1 MDKKL
6 KDQLSKIKLLICDI
20 DGVLTDG
27 SFIKSTSGEELRS
40 FNALDGVG
48 FVMLRLL
55 DLNIKTAWITGRESL
70 TTTQRAEELQID
82 DIYNGVI
89 RKIDAYDEL
98 KEKYGISDNEICFI
112 GDDII
117 DIPILEKVGFAV
129 TVPNAPKYISNYSH
143 YTTLLDGGRGAVRE
157 VIDLLI
163 ESRGDFTQQLDKLL
177 SELRSV
183 SYTHLTLPTIYSV

>member
-6 KDQLSKIKLLICDI
+6 KDQLSQIKLLICDI

-27 SFIKSTSGEELRS
+27 SFIKSTSGDELRS

-48 FVMLRLL
+48 FVVLRLL
-55 DLNIKTAWITGRESL
+55 NLNIKTAWITGRESI

-82 DIYNGVI
+82 EVYNGVI
-89 RKIDAYDEL
+89 RKIDAYNEL
-98 KEKYGISDNEICFI
+98 KKKYNLSDNEICFI

-117 DIPILEKVGFAV
+117 DIPILEKVGFSV
-129 TVPNAPKYISNYSH
+129 SVPNAPKYISNFSH
-143 YTTLLDGGRGAVRE
+143 YITTLEGGKGAVRE

-163 ESRGDFTQQLDKLL
+163 ESRGDFTSKLDELL
-177 SELRSV
+177 HDLR
-183 SYTHLTLPTIYSV
+183 

>member
-1 MDKKL
+1 M
-6 KDQLSKIKLLICDI
+6 ICDI

-27 SFIKSTSGEELRS
+27 SFIKSTSGDELRS

-55 DLNIKTAWITGRESL
+55 NLHIKTAWITGRESL

-82 DIYNGVI
+82 DVYNGVI

-98 KEKYGISDNEICFI
+98 KKKYNLSDHEICFI

-117 DIPILEKVGFAV
+117 DIPIFEKVGLAIS
-129 TVPNAPKYISNYSH
+129 VPNAPDYVTKYTH
-143 YTTLLDGGRGAVRE
+143 YTTTKAGGEGAVRE
-157 VIDLLI
+157 VIDLII
-163 ESRGDFTQQLDKLL
+163 ESRGDFDGSINKLL
-177 SELRSV
+177 SDLR
-183 SYTHLTLPTIYSV
+183 

>member
-6 KDQLSKIKLLICDI
+6 QDSLSKIKLLICDI

-27 SFIKSTSGEELRS
+27 SFIKSTSGDELRS

-55 DLNIKTAWITGRESL
+55 NLNIKTAWITGRESL

-82 DIYNGVI
+82 DVYNGVI
-89 RKIDAYDEL
+89 RKIDAYNEL
-98 KEKYGISDNEICFI
+98 KKKYGVTDSEVCFI

-143 YTTLLDGGRGAVRE
+143 YTTSLDGGKGAVRE

-163 ESRGDFTQQLDKLL
+163 ESRGDFTEQLDKLL
-177 SELRSV
+177 SELR
-183 SYTHLTLPTIYSV
+183 

>member
-6 KDQLSKIKLLICDI
+6 QDSLSKIKLLICDI

-27 SFIKSTSGEELRS
+27 SFIKSTSGDELRS

-55 DLNIKTAWITGRESL
+55 NLNIKTAWITGRESL

-82 DIYNGVI
+82 DVYNGVI
-89 RKIDAYDEL
+89 RKIDAYNEL
-98 KEKYGISDNEICFI
+98 KKKYGITDSEVCFI

-143 YTTLLDGGRGAVRE
+143 YTTSLDGGKGAVRE

-163 ESRGDFTQQLDKLL
+163 ESRGDFTKQLDKLL
-177 SELRSV
+177 SELR
-183 SYTHLTLPTIYSV
+183 

>member
-6 KDQLSKIKLLICDI
+6 KDSLSKIKLLICDI

-27 SFIKSTSGEELRS
+27 SFIKSTSGDELRS

-55 DLNIKTAWITGRESL
+55 DFNIKTAWITGRESL

-82 DIYNGVI
+82 DVYNGVI
-89 RKIDAYDEL
+89 RKIDAYNEL
-98 KEKYGISDNEICFI
+98 KKKYGVTDSEVCFI

-143 YTTLLDGGRGAVRE
+143 YTTSLDGGKGAVRE

-163 ESRGDFTQQLDKLL
+163 ESRGDFTEQLDKLL
-177 SELRSV
+177 SELR
-183 SYTHLTLPTIYSV
+183 

>member
-6 KDQLSKIKLLICDI
+6 KDSLSKIKLLICDI

-27 SFIKSTSGEELRS
+27 SFTKSTSGEELRS

-48 FVMLRLL
+48 FVVLRLL
-55 DLNIKTAWITGRESL
+55 DLNVKTAWITGRESI

-82 DIYNGVI
+82 DVYNGVI
-89 RKIDAYDEL
+89 RKIDAYIEL
-98 KEKYGISDNEICFI
+98 KKKYGLSDSEICFI

-117 DIPILEKVGFAV
+117 DIPILEKVGLAV
-129 TVPNAPKYISNYSH
+129 TVPNAPKYISNYAH
-143 YTTLLDGGRGAVRE
+143 YTTAVEGGKGAVRE

-163 ESRGDFTQQLDKLL
+163 ESKGNFTKQLDKLL
-177 SELRSV
+177 SDLR
-183 SYTHLTLPTIYSV
+183 

>member
-6 KDQLSKIKLLICDI
+6 QDSLSKIKLFICDI

-27 SFIKSTSGEELRS
+27 SFIKSTSGDELRS

-55 DLNIKTAWITGRESL
+55 NLNIKTVWITGRESL

-82 DIYNGVI
+82 DVYNGVI
-89 RKIDAYDEL
+89 RKIDAYNEL
-98 KEKYGISDNEICFI
+98 KKKYGVLDNEVCFI

-129 TVPNAPKYISNYSH
+129 TVPNAPKYISNYAH
-143 YTTLLDGGRGAVRE
+143 YTTLLEGGKGAVRE

-163 ESRGDFTQQLDKLL
+163 QSRGDFTEQLDKLL
-177 SELRSV
+177 SELK
-183 SYTHLTLPTIYSV
+183 